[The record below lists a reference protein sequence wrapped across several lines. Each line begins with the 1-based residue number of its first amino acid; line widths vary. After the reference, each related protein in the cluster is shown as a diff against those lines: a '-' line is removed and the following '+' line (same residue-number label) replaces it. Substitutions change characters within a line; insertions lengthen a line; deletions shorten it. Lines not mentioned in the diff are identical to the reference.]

1 MSITLTIVIAL
12 LIVLIILMT
21 VALLL
26 YHMTRQDLQALS
38 GRLNAMDST
47 KVAAPRNSDTVRRE
61 RSAAFDKLVMLEA
74 SINGQVREQLTA
86 EELDLFEDARR
97 VIKACNADLKRIK
110 DWMGL
115 PFDLEW
121 AEVKERV
128 PHSGDLYRLAVE
140 EAMKKGEE
148 PV

>member
-1 MSITLTIVIAL
+1 MSMTLTLVVAL
-12 LIVLIILMT
+12 LIVLIILMS

-26 YHMTRQDLQALS
+26 YHLTRQDLQTLS
-38 GRLNAMDST
+38 VRLNSLETPKAS
-47 KVAAPRNSDTVRRE
+47 VPRNSDTVRRE

-74 SINGQVREQLTA
+74 SFNGQTRDQLSA
-86 EELDLFEDARR
+86 EELDLFEESRR
-97 VIKACNADLKRIK
+97 IIKACNAELKRAT

-128 PHSGDLYRLAVE
+128 PRAGALYRQAVE
-140 EAMKKGEE
+140 AAMKNGQEA
-148 PV
+148 V

>member
-1 MSITLTIVIAL
+1 MSLTLTLVVAL
-12 LIVLIILMT
+12 LIVLIILMS

-26 YHMTRQDLQALS
+26 YHLTRQDLQVLS
-38 GRLNAMDST
+38 VRLNAMDTT
-47 KVAAPRNSDTVRRE
+47 KVSPPRNSDTVRRE

-74 SINGQVREQLTA
+74 SFNGQQRDQLTA

-97 VIKACNADLKRIK
+97 IIKACNAELKRTK

-128 PHSGDLYRLAVE
+128 PRSGALYRQAVE
-140 EAMKKGEE
+140 SAMKKGEE
-148 PV
+148 VV

>member
-1 MSITLTIVIAL
+1 MSTTLTLVVAL
-12 LIVLIILMT
+12 LIVLIILMS

-26 YHMTRQDLQALS
+26 YHLTRQDLQNLS
-38 GRLNAMDST
+38 LRLNTLEVPKAQL
-47 KVAAPRNSDTVRRE
+47 PRNSDTVRRE

-74 SINGQVREQLTA
+74 SFNGQVRDQLSA
-86 EELDLFEDARR
+86 EELDLFEESRR
-97 VIKACNADLKRIK
+97 IIKACNAELKRTT

-128 PHSGDLYRLAVE
+128 PRASALYRQAVE
-140 EAMKKGEE
+140 AAMKNGQE
-148 PV
+148 VV

>member
-1 MSITLTIVIAL
+1 MSLTLTLVVAL
-12 LIVLIILMT
+12 LIVLIILMS

-26 YHMTRQDLQALS
+26 YHLTRQDLQVLS
-38 GRLNAMDST
+38 GRLNAMDTT
-47 KVAAPRNSDTVRRE
+47 KVSPPRNSDTVRRE

-74 SINGQVREQLTA
+74 SFNGQQRDQLTA

-97 VIKACNADLKRIK
+97 IIKACNAELKRTK

-128 PHSGDLYRLAVE
+128 PRSGLLYRQAVE
-140 EAMKKGEE
+140 AAMKKGEE
-148 PV
+148 VA